1 MLAGQV
7 ITGRKKLVK
16 GTILIKKLENPIS
29 ERQVVLLVCLFQV
42 VEVHTQHQHGHLA
55 GFFFSAI
62 FLFSPHTPPR
72 QGPVIFPRHFCVL
85 IELQLLGF

>member
-16 GTILIKKLENPIS
+16 GTILIKILENPIS

-55 GFFFSAI
+55 GFFF
-62 FLFSPHTPPR
+62 
-72 QGPVIFPRHFCVL
+72 
-85 IELQLLGF
+85 